1 MTAPGPTLADAKGA
15 QRLRKLIESRDNLLA
30 IIVEK
35 QENVR
40 IIEHEIVQLERV

>member
-15 QRLRKLIESRDNLLA
+15 HRLRKLRESRDNLLA

-40 IIEHEIVQLERV
+40 IIEHEIAQLERV